1 MEYELF
7 SVCVCYLLFSRFYR
21 YIYGLCTISEP
32 VSYTSVVTDSQSLTR
47 EGWRATGVI
56 WSCLI
61 AFFFYIP
68 YRMVKSCCMHL
79 PSSWFHAAE
88 INNQLPFAD
97 CVQLPVVEV
106 FVCCSCA
113 VIPGLMYCT
122 HCQFNQLTT
131 MIKILKISLHH
142 NNTVCWLN
150 ITSTSCC
157 SNNLFVLPQ
166 NLVCHTHST
175 WICFTNKNVI
185 YKVEIITTVY
195 HLIQ

>member
-1 MEYELF
+1 MYNQWTGITYK
-7 SVCVCYLLFSRFYR
+7 C
-21 YIYGLCTISEP
+21 G
-32 VSYTSVVTDSQSLTR
+32 DWQSKFDKR
-47 EGWRATGVI
+47 GVKSDWCDMI
-56 WSCLI
+56 MSDCI
-61 AFFFYIP
+61 FFYIP